1 VSLRRLRF
9 ITGLILFTYLTTHFL
24 NHALGLISLEAME
37 TGRLGFLALWR
48 NPVGTLALYGALLTH
63 YTLALVALYRRRHLR
78 MPATEATQLVL
89 GLAIPPL
96 LVSHIVGTRLSH
108 SWFDVTDSYTRVVL
122 TLWQLRPD
130 LGLRQTFV
138 LVIAWIHGCI
148 GIHYSWRL
156 RPSFPRLAPFLL
168 SAAVLL
174 PALALLGFVQAG
186 REVASRAATPAAVAE
201 IMRSTGGSSAEER
214 EQLERTRD
222 VILAGIGISLAGV
235 LLARH
240 IRQARARRLLYHVTY
255 PGDRQVAVALGTT
268 VLEASRSA
276 GIPHASVCGGRGRC
290 STCRVRIV
298 RGLDELPAAAPE
310 ELRVLRRIGAPPSV
324 RLACQLR
331 PVRNLSVVPLLPA
344 GASAREGQP
353 QPAHHGGQE
362 REVTVLFADL
372 RQFTRVA
379 EGRLPYDVVFLLN
392 RYFDAVGG
400 AIERSGGV
408 ANQFTGD
415 GVMALFGVT
424 GDPAQGCRAA
434 LAASGE
440 IVRAIDAL
448 TVELGDELPA
458 PLRIG
463 IGIHAGPAVVGQMGH
478 GVARYL
484 TAVGDTV
491 HVASRLQDLTKEYD
505 CQLVLSRSVAERA
518 GLEVGALPQHSV
530 SVRNRAE
537 PVVIYVVK
545 DVGSLTA
552 PA

>member
-1 VSLRRLRF
+1 VSVRRLRI

-63 YTLALVALYRRRHLR
+63 YVLALVALYRRRHLR
-78 MPATEATQLVL
+78 MPATEAAQLVL

-96 LVSHIVGTRLSH
+96 LVSHIVGTRLAH
-108 SWFDVTDSYTRVVL
+108 AWFDVTDSYTRVLL

-130 LGLRQTFV
+130 LGLRQALV
-138 LVIAWIHGCI
+138 LSIAWIHGCI
-148 GIHYSWRL
+148 GVHYSWRL
-156 RPSFPRLAPFLL
+156 RPSYPRLAPFLL
-168 SAAVLL
+168 AAAVLL
-174 PALALLGFVQAG
+174 PTLALLGFAQAG

-201 IMRSTGGSSAEER
+201 IFQATGGQTASER
-214 EQLERTRD
+214 EHLERMRD
-222 VILAGIGISLAGV
+222 AILAGVGVSLAGA
-235 LLARH
+235 LFARQ
-240 IRQARARRLLYHVTY
+240 IRQARGRRRLYHVSY

-298 RGLDELPAAAPE
+298 RGLEELPAAAPE
-310 ELRVLRRIGAPPSV
+310 ELRVLGRIGAPPNV

-344 GASAREGQP
+344 GASAREGFRQP
-353 QPAHHGGQE
+353 VHHSGQE
-362 REVTVLFADL
+362 REVIVLFADL
-372 RQFTRVA
+372 RQFTRFA

-400 AIERSGGV
+400 AVERSGGV

-415 GVMALFGVT
+415 GVMALFGVE
-424 GDPAQGCRAA
+424 GDPAHGCRAA
-434 LAASGE
+434 LAAAGE
-440 IVRAIDAL
+440 IVHRIDAL
-448 TVELGDELPA
+448 TSELGEELPA

-505 CQLVLSRSVAERA
+505 CQLVLSGSVAERA
-518 GLEVGALPQHSV
+518 GLDVGALPQYAV
-530 SVRNRAE
+530 SVRNRTE

-545 DVGSLTA
+545 DVRSLTL
-552 PA
+552 PR